1 MLMKFSAK
9 KLIFIATL
17 LFLTAAFTKTIFGAA
32 TNTGG
37 AWFVQPPSQYE
48 TIIKEAAQTG
58 QTSEEPYVLSI
69 MTNIA
74 NGIIFALAGPSETTQ
89 TTQGSI
95 QQRNGGAIGLLSN
108 MTGTLYV
115 SQPASSIEY
124 IADVGSNLGIV
135 RPVYAQGLGFSSF
148 ATSLLPIWKIF
159 RDITYLGFVVVF
171 VIVGFMV
178 MFRRRI
184 DPRTVVTIQEALPRI
199 VITLLLVTFSYAIVG
214 LIVDF
219 SELATRLIAN
229 LVVNGTLLGVK
240 QGPTQSINDLL
251 NSNIFRLVNPLR
263 NIGGI
268 TQAIGNIT
276 IGAGLTGIDWLAQLT
291 VGLILWISGFFI
303 MFKIFFALLGAYI
316 SVILSVIFSPLQLLM
331 GAIPGSN
338 TGLSSWL
345 KGIIANVA
353 VFPVT
358 FAMLAISAIL
368 QSGPTLG
375 QCRTDLSAFG
385 GPNGSALWCPPSK
398 EIGTL
403 WSPVGMNIGT
413 YIGYLAGFGILF
425 AVPKV
430 VDIVKETLQ
439 QKPSAA
445 QAAAAEGLT
454 GAIKNAP
461 LIGGIIGR
469 AM

>member
-1 MLMKFSAK
+1 MKSSIK
-9 KLIFIATL
+9 KFVFVFTL
-17 LFLTAAFTKTIFGAA
+17 LVLTITFTRVTLGAA

-48 TIIKEAAQTG
+48 TIIKNAAATG

-115 SQPASSIEY
+115 SPPASSVEY
-124 IADVGSNLGIV
+124 LADLGSNLGV
-135 RPVYAQGLGFSSF
+135 VQPAYAQGLGFSSF
-148 ATSLLPIWKIF
+148 SSVLGLWKVF
-159 RDITYLGFVVVF
+159 RDIAYLGFVVIF

-178 MFRRRI
+178 MFRKRI

-214 LIVDF
+214 LIVDT
-219 SELATRLIAN
+219 SELITRLIAN
-229 LVVNGTLLGVK
+229 LVVDGKLLGV
-240 QGPTQSINDLL
+240 GNPTKSVNDLL
-251 NSNIFRLVNPLR
+251 GSNIFKLVNPLR
-263 NIGGI
+263 NVGGI
-268 TQAIGNIT
+268 VDAIGEI
-276 IGAGLTGIDWLAQLT
+276 T
-291 VGLILWISGFFI
+291 VGAVGPIGLDWVAKITVGFVLWIAGFFI
-303 MFKIFFALLGAYI
+303 MFKIFFALLGAYV
-316 SVILSVIFSPLQLLM
+316 SVVLSVIFSPLQLLM

-338 TGLSSWL
+338 AGLGSWL
-345 KGIIANVA
+345 KGIFANVA

-375 QCRTDLSAFG
+375 QCNPNLAWFG
-385 GPNGSALWCPPSK
+385 GAGGSALWCPSLKP
-398 EIGTL
+398 IGSL
-403 WSPVGMNIGT
+403 WSPMGMNFGGT
-413 YIGYLAGFGILF
+413 VGYLAGFGILF
-425 AVPKV
+425 AIPKV
-430 VDIVKETLQ
+430 VEIVKESLQ

-445 QAAAAEGLT
+445 ETAAMEGLKGEIK
-454 GAIKNAP
+454 GAP
-461 LIGGIIGR
+461 FIGGLLGR
-469 AM
+469 GL